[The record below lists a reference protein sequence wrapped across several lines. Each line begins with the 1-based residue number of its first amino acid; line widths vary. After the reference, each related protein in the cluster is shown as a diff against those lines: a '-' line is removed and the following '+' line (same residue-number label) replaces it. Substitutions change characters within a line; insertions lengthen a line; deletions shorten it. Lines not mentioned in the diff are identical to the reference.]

1 MTVSTR
7 WWWVRHAP
15 VPNSARRIYGQDDV
29 GADVSDQAA
38 IETLAAAL
46 PAGAVWVA
54 SPLKRALQTAAAVAS
69 GLGASGPA
77 ACEPVIEPAIAE
89 QHFGDWQG
97 MSYDQLRDKLGP
109 AYDRVWQAPGQATP
123 PGGESF
129 EAVIGRVGGA
139 IERLTQAYR
148 GRDIVAFG
156 HGGSIRS
163 ALAHA
168 LGLDAD
174 AALCFRIECLSITR
188 IDHFDQSDK
197 DDASG
202 GLRPWRVSGVNMIN
216 GARSSLPD
224 GARDRRPQPAL
235 RQGTPL

>member
-29 GADVSDQAA
+29 SADVSDLAA
-38 IETLAAAL
+38 IEALAASL

-54 SPLKRALQTAAAVAS
+54 SPLKRALQTAAAVTAS
-69 GLGASGPA
+69 LGSSPSA
-77 ACEPVIEPAIAE
+77 APEPVIEPAIAE

-109 AYDRVWQAPGQATP
+109 AYARVWQAPGQATP

-129 EAVIGRVGGA
+129 EAVIERVGDA

-168 LGLDAD
+168 LGLDAN
-174 AALCFRIECLSITR
+174 AALSFRIECLSITR
-188 IDHFDQSDK
+188 IDHFDQDDK
-197 DDASG
+197 DAASG

-224 GARDRRPQPAL
+224 GAKDRRPQPAL
-235 RQGTPL
+235 R

>member
-29 GADVSDQAA
+29 GADVSDLAA
-38 IETLAAAL
+38 IEALAAAL

-54 SPLKRALQTAAAVAS
+54 SPLKRALQTAAAVTAS
-69 GLGASGPA
+69 LGAHASAPP
-77 ACEPVIEPAIAE
+77 EPVIEPAIAE

-109 AYDRVWQAPGQATP
+109 AYARVWQAPGQATP

-129 EAVIGRVGGA
+129 EAVIERVGGA

-168 LGLDAD
+168 LGLDAN
-174 AALCFRIECLSITR
+174 AALSFRIECLSITR
-188 IDHFDQSDK
+188 IDHFDQGDK
-197 DDASG
+197 DAASG
-202 GLRPWRVSGVNMIN
+202 TLRPWRVSGVNMIN
-216 GARSSLPD
+216 GARSGLPD
-224 GARDRRPQPAL
+224 GARDRRPGPAF
-235 RQGTPL
+235 RQGPPL

>member
-15 VPNSARRIYGQDDV
+15 VPNPARRIYGQDDSS
-29 GADVSDQAA
+29 ADVSDLEA
-38 IETLAAAL
+38 IEALATAL
-46 PAGAVWVA
+46 PADAVWVA

-69 GLGASGPA
+69 GLGAHASPPPD
-77 ACEPVIEPAIAE
+77 PVIEPALAE

-97 MSYDQLRDKLGP
+97 MSYDELRDKLGP
-109 AYDRVWQAPGQATP
+109 AYGRVWQAPGQATP

-163 ALAHA
+163 ALAFA
-168 LGLDAD
+168 LGLDAN
-174 AALCFRIECLSITR
+174 AALSFRIECLSITR
-188 IDHFDQSDK
+188 IDHFEPDEG
-197 DDASG
+197 DATSG
-202 GLRPWRVSGVNMIN
+202 GLRPWRVTGVNMIN

-224 GARDRRPQPAL
+224 GARDRRPGAGS

>member
-29 GADVSDQAA
+29 SADVSDLAA
-38 IETLAAAL
+38 IETLAASL

-54 SPLKRALQTAAAVAS
+54 SPLKRALQTVAAVAS
-69 GLGASGPA
+69 GLGASAPP
-77 ACEPVIEPAIAE
+77 EPVIEPAIAE

-129 EAVIGRVGGA
+129 EAVIKRVSGA

-168 LGLDAD
+168 LGLDAN
-174 AALCFRIECLSITR
+174 AALSFRIECLSITR
-188 IDHFDQSDK
+188 IDHFDQGDK
-197 DDASG
+197 DAASG
-202 GLRPWRVSGVNMIN
+202 TLRPWRVSGVNMIN
-216 GARSSLPD
+216 GARSGLPD
-224 GARDRRPQPAL
+224 GARDRRPGPPL

>member
-15 VPNSARRIYGQDDV
+15 VPNVDRRIYGQDDV
-29 GADVSDQAA
+29 SADVSDQAA
-38 IETLAAAL
+38 IEALAASL

-54 SPLKRALQTAAAVAS
+54 SPLKRALQTAAAVTAS
-69 GLGASGPA
+69 LASASP
-77 ACEPVIEPAIAE
+77 EPVIEPAIAE

-97 MSYDQLRDKLGP
+97 MSYDQLRDRLGP

-129 EAVIGRVGGA
+129 EAVIERVGGA
-139 IERLTQAYR
+139 IERLTKAYR

-168 LGLDAD
+168 LGLDAN
-174 AALCFRIECLSITR
+174 AALSFRVECLSITR
-188 IDHFDQSDK
+188 IDHFDRNEK
-197 DDASG
+197 DASSG
-202 GLRPWRVSGVNMIN
+202 ALRPWRVFGVNMID
-216 GARSSLPD
+216 GARSPLPD
-224 GARDRRPQPAL
+224 GARDRRPGPAV

>member
-1 MTVSTR
+1 MTVPTR

-15 VPNSARRIYGQDDV
+15 VPNAARRIYGQDDV
-29 GADVSDQAA
+29 SADVSDRGA
-38 IETLAAAL
+38 IRGLAQAL

-54 SPLKRALQTAAAVAS
+54 SPLKRALQTVAAVTAD
-69 GLGASGPA
+69 LGACPA
-77 ACEPVIEPAIAE
+77 PEPVIEPAIAE

-97 MSYDQLRDKLGP
+97 MSYDELRDKLGP
-109 AYDRVWQAPGQATP
+109 AYDHVWQAPGQATP

-129 EAVIGRVGGA
+129 EAVIERVGGA
-139 IERLTQAYR
+139 IERLTKAYW

-168 LGLDAD
+168 LGLDAN
-174 AALCFRIECLSITR
+174 AALSFRVECLSITR
-188 IDHFDQSDK
+188 IDHFDQSKGDR
-197 DDASG
+197 ASG
-202 GLRPWRVSGVNMIN
+202 ALRPWRVSGVNMIN

-224 GARDRRPQPAL
+224 GARDRRARPAL

>member
-1 MTVSTR
+1 MTVATR

-15 VPNSARRIYGQDDV
+15 VPNAARRIYGQDDV
-29 GADVSDQAA
+29 SADVSDLGA
-38 IETLAAAL
+38 IEGLAEAL

-54 SPLKRALQTAAAVAS
+54 SPLKRALQTVAAVTA
-69 GLGASGPA
+69 GLGASAPRPP
-77 ACEPVIEPAIAE
+77 EPVIEPAIAE

-97 MSYDQLRDKLGP
+97 MSYDELRQKLGP

-129 EAVIGRVGGA
+129 EAVIERVGGA
-139 IERLTQAYR
+139 IERLTKAYR

-168 LGLDAD
+168 LGLDAN
-174 AALCFRIECLSITR
+174 AALSFRVECLSITR
-188 IDHFDQSDK
+188 IDHFDQGKGERASDV
-197 DDASG
+197 
-202 GLRPWRVSGVNMIN
+202 LRPWRVSGVNMIN

-224 GARDRRPQPAL
+224 GARDRRPEPAP
-235 RQGTPL
+235 PL

>member
-15 VPNSARRIYGQDDV
+15 VPNAARRIYGQDDV

-38 IETLAAAL
+38 IEALAAAL
-46 PAGAVWVA
+46 PAGAVWVT
-54 SPLKRALQTAAAVAS
+54 SPLKRALQTVAAVAS
-69 GLGASGPA
+69 GLGASGSTPP
-77 ACEPVIEPAIAE
+77 EPVIEPAIVE
-89 QHFGDWQG
+89 QHFGHWQG
-97 MSYDQLRDKLGP
+97 MSYDELRHKLGP

-168 LGLDAD
+168 LGLDAN

-188 IDHFDQSDK
+188 IDRFDQSEQ
-197 DDASG
+197 DAASDAV
-202 GLRPWRVSGVNMIN
+202 RPLRVSGVNMIN
-216 GARSSLPD
+216 GARSGLPD
-224 GARDRRPQPAL
+224 GARDRRPGPAL